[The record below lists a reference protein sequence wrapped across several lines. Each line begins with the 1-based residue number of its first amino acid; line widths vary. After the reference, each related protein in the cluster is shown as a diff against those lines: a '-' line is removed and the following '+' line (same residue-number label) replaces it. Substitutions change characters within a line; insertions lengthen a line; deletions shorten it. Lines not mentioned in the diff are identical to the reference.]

1 MSEFTYLNV
10 HTHFSRAGGPA
21 SPASWFERARDL
33 GYSSLAVSDRA
44 PLAGW
49 PAAYAASQA
58 SGVGLIYGIEVDLL
72 LPPETAR
79 RGKAEPTPQSA
90 LLIAHSV
97 QGALN
102 LAYLATSAYTGWPAV
117 ETAIDWSTLAS
128 HSAGIVLIL
137 LGGDEAGAPQPITS
151 ALPKQREAWASALK
165 AAFPTTAYIGLPHS
179 DRAGDTA
186 LAEVIAN
193 AAQSLGLPLV
203 ATPPARYLQP
213 GDAPAYEAL
222 KVARRKAGW
231 PRDVANPSTITTSI
245 APDRPGYDYLRPPDE
260 VAALY
265 ARWPQAIENTAIIA
279 ALASQLTGWPLAP
292 VPSTQGRAYL
302 LETARSRLAKLL
314 SNPDDAPNP
323 EHLAAEIATFT
334 RWGDT
339 AAWIALAQLS
349 TLTASA
355 DTPIPM
361 GDPVALPANSL
372 LAYALG
378 LSPTIPAELHE
389 QPAEPPTPVAMP
401 GILLP
406 RRGRELLLQELTTDY
421 GSARVAH
428 ATCPLDLLPI
438 PALEAAAQVLN
449 LTGDPLRTLLPAAIS
464 GGWQAL
470 DEAADQHDDPQSA
483 SLARLAAA
491 LKGAPLSFT
500 PDFDTVVVAPRT
512 AFPDD
517 TIASWGPALPNL
529 PWSAEALSSLG
540 YPVLH
545 LPASAALDAV
555 YEGLALA
562 RRYPTP
568 GFSHN
573 LPAASPGELSKA
585 LKSGHPAAYIAG
597 ALGVAWSRGGP
608 NSISLLVDEARK
620 LGVRIDPPHINY
632 SAEYPTLQRDGDSW
646 SVLWGLATLPG
657 WRPTHARG
665 LISARPTAGFTSLA
679 SLAEASIAA
688 GLTLSHLQT
697 LVLSGALDTLGDRP
711 RDRHALLSSLPAMLE
726 WAKAQSDLR
735 SASQL
740 SLFAFLP
747 SAPPIEADLG
757 EDNAQT
763 TFGAPASAPRSPH
776 ARYAQRTWEEQNIG
790 VVFTQAPEM
799 DALKLALEKSGG
811 LRSRLTA
818 THQVDAEPLHRS
830 IYLAGILTNIT
841 LLPGEGGDTLAI
853 AHLEDLH
860 GSIELVA
867 LPPNYRRH
875 SALWTE
881 DNSVLVTARI
891 EAHPD
896 GEIYLLCEQ
905 LAPFTASGA
914 DDNFTITIKPIRA
927 PKSAA
932 KPAPPPQQPAY
943 YSSPTATTSQ
953 PPQAIQHKPDLKL
966 VPPSTSTPAPQYQ
979 PPTSTSMPNFTLIIS
994 IPDADEDQPVI
1005 NNVIALKRLLEEY
1018 PGSDTVTLR
1027 VPYIRGEWK
1036 TATLS
1041 WGVQYSPQL
1050 ESRIRRLLGNDAI
1063 AVIKLAG

>member
-49 PAAYAASQA
+49 PAAYAAARA
-58 SGVGLIYGIEVDLL
+58 SGLTLIYGFEADLL

-79 RGKAEPTPQSA
+79 RGKAEPSLQSA

-97 QGALN
+97 QGARN
-102 LAYLATSAYTGWPAV
+102 LAHLATTAYTGWPAV
-117 ETAIDWSTLAS
+117 ETAIDWPTLAS
-128 HSAGIVLIL
+128 HSAGVALVL

-151 ALPKQREAWASALK
+151 ASGKQRDAWAAALK

-213 GDAPAYEAL
+213 DDAPAYESL
-222 KVARRKAGW
+222 KLARRKAGW
-231 PRDVANPSTITTSI
+231 PLDVANPSTITTSV
-245 APDRPGYDYLRPPDE
+245 APDRPGYDYLRPPGE
-260 VAALY
+260 VVALY
-265 ARWPQAIENTAIIA
+265 ARWPQAIENTGVIA
-279 ALASQLTGWPLAP
+279 ALASQLTAWPFAP
-292 VPSTQGRAYL
+292 APSTQGRAYL
-302 LETARSRLAKLL
+302 LETAQSRLAQL
-314 SNPDDAPNP
+314 SATPDDATNP
-323 EHLAAEIATFT
+323 ERLAAELATFT
-334 RWGDT
+334 RWGDA
-339 AAWIALAQLS
+339 AAWIALAQLTSLIAS
-349 TLTASA
+349 TG
-355 DTPIPM
+355 TPIPH
-361 GDPVALPANSL
+361 GDPVGLPANAL

-378 LSPTIPAELHE
+378 LSPSIPAQPQE
-389 QPAEPPTPVAMP
+389 QPTESAEIPSPAPTTAIPSIV
-401 GILLP
+401 LP
-406 RRGRELLLQELTTDY
+406 RTGRKHLLQELTADY

-428 ATCPLDLLPI
+428 ATCPLDLLPV

-449 LTGDPLRTLLPAAIS
+449 LTGDPLRTLLPAAIA
-464 GGWQAL
+464 GGWQAF
-470 DEAADQHDDPQSA
+470 DEAAAQHDDSQSA
-483 SLARLAAA
+483 SLARLAGA
-491 LKGAPLSFT
+491 LKGVPLSFT
-500 PDFDTVVVAPRT
+500 PDLDSIVVAPRT

-517 TIASWGPALPNL
+517 TLAAWGPTLPYL
-529 PWSAEALSSLG
+529 PWSAQALSSLG

-545 LPASAALDAV
+545 LPTSAALDAV

-573 LPAASPGELSKA
+573 LPSATPGELSQA
-585 LKSGHPAAYIAG
+585 LKSGHPAAYVAG
-597 ALGVAWSRGGP
+597 ALGVAWSRGGSH
-608 NSISLLVDEARK
+608 SISTLADEARK
-620 LGVRIDPPHINY
+620 LGVRIDPPHVNY

-657 WRPTHARG
+657 WRPDHACL
-665 LISARPTAGFTSLA
+665 LISARPLAGFASLA
-679 SLAEASIAA
+679 ALAEASITA

-711 RDRHALLSSLPAMLE
+711 RDRHALLSSLPSMLE

-747 SAPPIEADLG
+747 STPPVETDLG

-763 TFGAPASAPRSPH
+763 TFGAPTSAPRSPQ
-776 ARYAQRTWEEQNIG
+776 ARYAQHTWEEHNIG
-790 VVFTQAPEM
+790 LVFTQAPEM
-799 DALKLALEKSGG
+799 DALKLILEKSGG
-811 LRSRLTA
+811 LRSRLTS
-818 THQVDAEPLHRS
+818 THQVAAEPLRRS

-860 GSIELVA
+860 GSLELVA

-881 DNSVLVTARI
+881 NNSVLVTARI

-896 GEIYLLCEQ
+896 GDVYLLCEQ

-932 KPAPPPQQPAY
+932 AKPTPPPQQPAY
-943 YSSPTATTSQ
+943 YSSQTATTPQ
-953 PPQAIQHKPDLKL
+953 PPKATQHKPDLKL
-966 VPPSTSTPAPQYQ
+966 VPP
-979 PPTSTSMPNFTLIIS
+979 
-994 IPDADEDQPVI
+994 
-1005 NNVIALKRLLEEY
+1005 
-1018 PGSDTVTLR
+1018 
-1027 VPYIRGEWK
+1027 
-1036 TATLS
+1036 
-1041 WGVQYSPQL
+1041 
-1050 ESRIRRLLGNDAI
+1050 
-1063 AVIKLAG
+1063 

>member
-44 PLAGW
+44 PLAAW
-49 PAAYAASQA
+49 PAAYAAARA
-58 SGVGLIYGIEVDLL
+58 SGLTLIYAFEADLL
-72 LPPETAR
+72 FPPETAR
-79 RGKAEPTPQSA
+79 RGKPEPALQSA

-97 QGALN
+97 QGARN
-102 LAYLATSAYTGWPAV
+102 LAHLATTAYTGWPAV
-117 ETAIDWSTLAS
+117 ETAIDWPTLAS
-128 HSAGIVLIL
+128 HSAGVVLIL

-151 ALPKQREAWASALK
+151 ASGKQRNSWASAIK

-186 LAEVIAN
+186 LAEVIASS
-193 AAQSLGLPLV
+193 AQSLGLPLV

-213 GDAPAYEAL
+213 GDAPAYESL
-222 KVARRKAGW
+222 KLARRKAGW
-231 PRDVANPSTITTSI
+231 PSDVANPSTITTSI
-245 APDRPGYDYLRPPDE
+245 APDRPGYDYLRPPSE
-260 VAALY
+260 VAVLY
-265 ARWPQAIENTAIIA
+265 SRWPQAIENTAIIA
-279 ALASQLTGWPLAP
+279 ALAFQLSAWPFAP
-292 VPSTQGRAYL
+292 APSTQGRAYL
-302 LETARSRLAKLL
+302 LETAQSRLAQL
-314 SNPDDAPNP
+314 SPTTDDSPNP
-323 EHLAAEIATFT
+323 ERFAAELATFT
-334 RWGDT
+334 RWGDA
-339 AAWIALAQLS
+339 AAWIALAQLA
-349 TLTASA
+349 TFTASA
-355 DTPIPM
+355 DISIPM
-361 GDPVALPANSL
+361 GDHVGLPTNSL

-378 LSPTIPAELHE
+378 LSPTIPAEAQA
-389 QPAEPPTPVAMP
+389 QPAEPPTPVAIP

-406 RRGRELLLQELTTDY
+406 RTGRELLLQELTADY
-421 GSARVAH
+421 GSARVAY

-438 PALEAAAQVLN
+438 PALEAAAQVLT
-449 LTGDPLRTLLPAAIS
+449 LTGAPLRTLLPAALS
-464 GGWQAL
+464 GGWQAF
-470 DEAADQHDDPQSA
+470 DEAAAQQDDPQSA
-483 SLARLAAA
+483 SLARLAAS
-491 LKGAPLSFT
+491 LKGAPLSFA
-500 PDFDTVVVAPRT
+500 PDLDTVVVAPRT

-517 TIASWGPALPNL
+517 TVAAWGPTLPYL
-529 PWSAEALSSLG
+529 PWSAQALSSLG
-540 YPVLH
+540 YPILH
-545 LPASAALDAV
+545 LPTSAALDVV

-573 LPAASPGELSKA
+573 LPTATPGELSQA

-597 ALGVAWSRGGP
+597 ALGVAWSRGGSHSVSP
-608 NSISLLVDEARK
+608 LADEARK
-620 LGVRIDPPHINY
+620 LGVCIDPPHINY

-657 WRPTHARG
+657 WRPDHARC

-679 SLAEASIAA
+679 SLAEASITA

-747 SAPPIEADLG
+747 SAPPVEADLG

-763 TFGAPASAPRSPH
+763 TFGAPASPPRSPQ
-776 ARYAQRTWEEQNIG
+776 ARYAQRTWEEHNIG
-790 VVFTQAPEM
+790 VVFTQSPEM
-799 DALKLALEKSGG
+799 DALKLTLEKSGG

-818 THQVDAEPLHRS
+818 TNQVAAEPLHRS

-841 LLPGEGGDTLAI
+841 LLPGEGGDTLSI

-860 GSIELVA
+860 GSLELVA

-875 SALWTE
+875 ATLWTE
-881 DNSVLVTARI
+881 NNSVLVTARI

-896 GEIYLLCEQ
+896 GDIYLLCEQ
-905 LAPFTASGA
+905 IAPFTASGA

-943 YSSPTATTSQ
+943 YSSQTAPTPQ
-953 PPQAIQHKPDLKL
+953 HPQAIQHKPDLKL
-966 VPPSTSTPAPQYQ
+966 VPSSTSTPAPQYQ

-1018 PGSDTVTLR
+1018 PGNDTVTLR